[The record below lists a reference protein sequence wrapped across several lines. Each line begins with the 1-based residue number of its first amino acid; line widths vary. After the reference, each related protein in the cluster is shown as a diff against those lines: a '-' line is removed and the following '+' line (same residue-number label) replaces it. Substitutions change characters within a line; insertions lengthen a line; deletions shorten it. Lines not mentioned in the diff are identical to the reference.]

1 MRRAAAVAA
10 VAALAVVFSGGTAVA
25 DPAAPQEN
33 TPCPTDAAGAA
44 TRPADAKMPLV
55 CTGGSWQSET
65 TPQPPN
71 DRWLSVGPP
80 VLLHGD
86 GRRNPD
92 VQSGDWT
99 ATPRNADTRCRAEQT
114 TVLEPGV
121 LTAPEIAEGPA
132 GQPLEVTFKPRLFG
146 LQLSGDCLWTRTSG

>member
-1 MRRAAAVAA
+1 MTMKRTMAGV
-10 VAALAVVFSGGTAVA
+10 VAALAVVFSSGTAVA
-25 DPAAPQEN
+25 DPVAPHAN
-33 TPCPTDAAGAA
+33 TPCSPEAAGAA
-44 TRPADAKMPLV
+44 TRSADAKMPLV

-80 VLLHGD
+80 ILLHGG
-86 GRRNPD
+86 GRQNPD

-99 ATPRNADTRCRAEQT
+99 ATPRSVDTRCRAEQT

-121 LTAPEIAEGPA
+121 VSAPEIAEGPA
-132 GQPLEVTFKPRLFG
+132 GQPLEVTFAPGLFNVT
-146 LQLSGDCLWTRTSG
+146 LSGDCLWARRG

>member
-1 MRRAAAVAA
+1 MKRTMAGVVAA
-10 VAALAVVFSGGTAVA
+10 VALVFASGGAAA
-25 DPAAPQEN
+25 DPIGPQAN
-33 TPCPTDAAGAA
+33 TPCPPDAAGAA
-44 TRPADAKMPLV
+44 TRPADAKIPLV

-80 VLLHGD
+80 ILLHGN
-86 GRRNPD
+86 GRQNPD

-99 ATPRNADTRCRAEQT
+99 GTPRNADTRCRAEQT

-121 LTAPEIAEGPA
+121 LTAPEIAEGSA
-132 GQPLEVTFKPRLFG
+132 GQQLVVTFEPRLFNVT
-146 LQLSGDCLWTRTSG
+146 LSSDCLWIRKD

>member
-1 MRRAAAVAA
+1 VYRAAAVAI
-10 VAALAVVFSGGTAVA
+10 AALAVALSSGAAAA
-25 DPAAPQEN
+25 DPVAPQVN
-33 TPCPTDAAGAA
+33 TPCPPDAAGAA

-55 CTGGSWQSET
+55 CSSGSWQAVT

-80 VLLHGD
+80 MLLHGE
-86 GRRNPD
+86 GRQNPD

-99 ATPRNADTRCRAEQT
+99 ATPRTADTRCRAEQT

-121 LTAPEIAEGPA
+121 LTAPDVAEGSA
-132 GQPLEVTFKPRLFG
+132 DQRLQVTFAPRLFNVT
-146 LQLSGDCLWTRTSG
+146 LSGDCLWARRD

>member
-1 MRRAAAVAA
+1 MAV
-10 VAALAVVFSGGTAVA
+10 
-25 DPAAPQEN
+25 
-33 TPCPTDAAGAA
+33 
-44 TRPADAKMPLV
+44 V

-80 VLLHGD
+80 ILLHGD
-86 GRRNPD
+86 GRQNPD

-99 ATPRNADTRCRAEQT
+99 ATPRNAGTRCRAEQT

-121 LTAPEIAEGPA
+121 LTAPEIAEGAA
-132 GQPLEVTFKPRLFG
+132 GERLDVTFQPRLFN
-146 LQLSGDCLWTRTSG
+146 LQLSGDCLWTRKG